1 MTRVVDASVVVS
13 ALVGIDGRTDWAEEQ
28 LVGESLVAPH
38 LLPAEVTH
46 WLRRSVARQRTPREL
61 AALALDDLS
70 DLPIAYFDAGPL
82 LTRMW
87 ALRDNLTPYDAWYV
101 ALAESLDAPLAT
113 LDLRLAS
120 APGPECAFV
129 VPG

>member
-13 ALVGIDGRTDWAEEQ
+13 ALVGIDGRADWAGEQ
-28 LVGESLVAPH
+28 LIGESLVAPH

-46 WLRRSVARQRTPREL
+46 WLRRNVARKEIPREL
-61 AALALDDLS
+61 AALVLDDLA
-70 DLPIAYFDAGPL
+70 DLPIAYFAAEPL
-82 LTRMW
+82 LTRIW

-101 ALAESLDAPLAT
+101 ALAESFDAPLAT

-120 APGPECAFV
+120 ATGPQCTFV
-129 VPG
+129 VPS